1 MENNKLKELK
11 ERYDEA
17 KGKVIRSS
25 ASKEQLEQNL
35 AATIEEIR
43 GLGIDPE
50 NLDSELEDLKKEVNS
65 IYEKIENN
73 LDKVDSIAE
82 EIKKG

>member
-11 ERYDEA
+11 ERYEEA

-25 ASKEQLEQNL
+25 ASKEQLEKNL
-35 AATIEEIR
+35 TATIEEIR
-43 GLGIDPE
+43 ALGIDPE
-50 NLDSELEDLKKEVNS
+50 NLDSELEALKTEVDS

>member
-11 ERYDEA
+11 ERYEDA

-35 AATIEEIR
+35 AETIEEIR

-50 NLDSELEDLKKEVNS
+50 NLDSELEDLKKEVDS

>member
-1 MENNKLKELK
+1 LENNKLKELK
-11 ERYDEA
+11 ERYEEA
-17 KGKVIRSS
+17 KDKVIRSN

-50 NLDSELEDLKKEVNS
+50 NLDSELEDLKKEVDA

>member
-50 NLDSELEDLKKEVNS
+50 NLDSELEALKKEVDS

>member
-11 ERYDEA
+11 ERYEDA
-17 KGKVIRSS
+17 KGKLIRSS
-25 ASKEQLEQNL
+25 ASKEQLERNL
-35 AATIEEIR
+35 AQTIEEIR
-43 GLGIDPE
+43 SLGIDPD
-50 NLDSELEDLKKEVNS
+50 NLDSELEDLKKEVDS

>member
-11 ERYDEA
+11 ERYEDA
-17 KGKVIRSS
+17 KGKLIRSS
-25 ASKEQLEQNL
+25 ASKEQLEKNL
-35 AATIEEIR
+35 AQTIEEIR
-43 GLGIDPE
+43 SLGIDPD
-50 NLDSELEDLKKEVNS
+50 NLDSELEDLKKEVDS

>member
-11 ERYDEA
+11 ERYEDA

-35 AATIEEIR
+35 ASTIEEIKE
-43 GLGIDPE
+43 LGIDPE
-50 NLDSELEDLKKEVNS
+50 NLDSELEDLKKEVDS

>member
-50 NLDSELEDLKKEVNS
+50 NLDSELEDLKKEVDS

-73 LDKVDSIAE
+73 LDKVDSIAK

>member
-50 NLDSELEDLKKEVNS
+50 NLDSELEDLKKEVDA

>member
-11 ERYDEA
+11 ERYEDA

-50 NLDSELEDLKKEVNS
+50 NLDSELEDLKKEVDA

>member
-11 ERYDEA
+11 ERYEEA
-17 KGKVIRSS
+17 KDKVIRSN

-50 NLDSELEDLKKEVNS
+50 NLDSELEDLKKEVDA

-82 EIKKG
+82 EITKG

>member
-11 ERYDEA
+11 ERYEDA

-25 ASKEQLEQNL
+25 ASKEQLEKNL
-35 AATIEEIR
+35 SLTIEEIKSI
-43 GLGIDPE
+43 GIDPE
-50 NLDSELEDLKKEVNS
+50 NLDSELEALKE
-65 IYEKIENN
+65 E
-73 LDKVDSIAE
+73 VDSIAD

>member
-11 ERYDEA
+11 KRYEEA
-17 KGKVIRSS
+17 KDKVIRSS

-50 NLDSELEDLKKEVNS
+50 KLDSELEDLKKEVDS

>member
-50 NLDSELEDLKKEVNS
+50 NLDSELEDLKKEVDS

-73 LDKVDSIAE
+73 LDKVDYIAE

>member
-11 ERYDEA
+11 ERYEEA
-17 KGKVIRSS
+17 KDKVIRSN

-50 NLDSELEDLKKEVNS
+50 KLDSELEDLKKEVDS

>member
-11 ERYDEA
+11 ERYEDA

-43 GLGIDPE
+43 GLGINPE
-50 NLDSELEDLKKEVNS
+50 NLDSELEDLKKEVDS

>member
-11 ERYDEA
+11 ERYEEA

-35 AATIEEIR
+35 ASTIEEIKD
-43 GLGIDPE
+43 LGINPE
-50 NLDSELEDLKKEVNS
+50 NLDSELEDLKKEVDS
-65 IYEKIENN
+65 IYEKIVNN

>member
-11 ERYDEA
+11 ERYEEA

-35 AATIEEIR
+35 ASTIEEIKD
-43 GLGIDPE
+43 LGINPE
-50 NLDSELEDLKKEVNS
+50 NLDSELEDLKKDVDS

>member
-11 ERYDEA
+11 ERYEDA

-35 AATIEEIR
+35 AATIEEIQ

-50 NLDSELEDLKKEVNS
+50 NLDSELENLKKEVDS

>member
-11 ERYDEA
+11 ERYEEA
-17 KGKVIRSS
+17 KDKVIRSN

-50 NLDSELEDLKKEVNS
+50 NLDSELEDLKKEVDA

-82 EIKKG
+82 KIKKG

>member
-11 ERYDEA
+11 ERYEEA
-17 KGKVIRSS
+17 KDKVIRSN

-50 NLDSELEDLKKEVNS
+50 NLDSELEDLKKEVDA
-65 IYEKIENN
+65 IYEKIENH

>member
-11 ERYDEA
+11 ERYEEA

-25 ASKEQLEQNL
+25 ASKEQLEKNL
-35 AATIEEIR
+35 TATIEEIR

-50 NLDSELEDLKKEVNS
+50 NLDSELEALKTEVDS

>member
-11 ERYDEA
+11 ERYEEA
-17 KGKVIRSS
+17 KDKVIRSN

-50 NLDSELEDLKKEVNS
+50 NLDSELEDLKKEVDA

>member
-1 MENNKLKELK
+1 MENSKLKELK
-11 ERYDEA
+11 ERYEDA

-35 AATIEEIR
+35 ASTIKEIKS
-43 GLGIDPE
+43 LGIDPE
-50 NLDSELEDLKKEVNS
+50 NLDSELEALKEEVGS
-65 IYEKIENN
+65 LYEKIENN

>member
-11 ERYDEA
+11 ERYEDA

>member
-1 MENNKLKELK
+1 LENSKLKELK
-11 ERYDEA
+11 ERYEDA

-35 AATIEEIR
+35 ASTIKEIKS
-43 GLGIDPE
+43 LGIDPE
-50 NLDSELEDLKKEVNS
+50 NLDSELEALKEEVGS
-65 IYEKIENN
+65 LYEKIENN

>member
-11 ERYDEA
+11 ERYEDA

-25 ASKEQLEQNL
+25 ASKDQLEKNL
-35 AATIEEIR
+35 AKTIEEIR
-43 GLGIDPE
+43 SLGIDPE
-50 NLDSELEDLKKEVNS
+50 NLDSELEDLKKEVDS

>member
-11 ERYDEA
+11 ERYDDA

-50 NLDSELEDLKKEVNS
+50 NLDSELEDLKKEVDS

-73 LDKVDSIAE
+73 LDKVDYIAE

>member
-1 MENNKLKELK
+1 MENNKWKELK
-11 ERYDEA
+11 ERYEDA

-35 AATIEEIR
+35 ASTIEEIKE
-43 GLGIDPE
+43 LGIDPE
-50 NLDSELEDLKKEVNS
+50 NLDSELEDLKKEVDS

>member
-11 ERYDEA
+11 ERYEDA

-25 ASKEQLEQNL
+25 ASKEQLEKNL
-35 AATIEEIR
+35 SLTIEEIKSI
-43 GLGIDPE
+43 GIDPE
-50 NLDSELEDLKKEVNS
+50 NLDSELEALKEEVDS
-65 IYEKIENN
+65 LYEKIENN
-73 LDKVDSIAE
+73 LDKVDSIAD

>member
-43 GLGIDPE
+43 GLGIDPD
-50 NLDSELEDLKKEVNS
+50 NLDSELEDLKKEVDS

-73 LDKVDSIAE
+73 LDKADSIAE